1 MESSN
6 NIAQYLFKNQKE
18 TIKASLIEFFKRN
31 NLYATSEKYDHPEEN
46 NFSFNLYAN
55 IIEYSNAWEQAI

>member
-46 NFSFNLYAN
+46 NFSFTWRTGWWWDAAGFS
-55 IIEYSNAWEQAI
+55 I